1 MSSDYETTEVKLL
14 KQEDWPAW
22 FDFIRSEAITAK
34 IWRFVNPGEKTVPDN
49 VKPDVYNYTR
59 NRDATGSTNI
69 TTETSMITPESASGQ
84 SQPVSGQSQ
93 PAPGQSQ
100 SALSQPQSA
109 LQKLEQYLAGQD
121 PAGRWNAYKVKLA
134 QYEKNEKNLAAL
146 SKLIRTTVGPKFKE
160 YLFNEH
166 NPRKLLQ
173 ILQRV
178 AKPSKAALRQLLE
191 ADLERLEI
199 GPKRLGVESWL
210 NLYVKILTKGKR
222 IDDPPREATSPY
234 LIRHFVQSC
243 EALNPSIF
251 AAYSLQAEEGELNL
265 TLEELINKFN
275 ITYRPP
281 KFERTSFTTPSSV
294 SIDDTM
300 ENSDGAPETHQR
312 QQGCSACNGR
322 HDVKHCRNLFEELRP
337 DGWVVNKHQARRC
350 EQYLKTAEGRALYNN
365 YVPVKPPREPASRK
379 RKATEDPE
387 SPQLSSA

>member
-34 IWRFVNPGEKTVPDN
+34 IWRFVNP
-49 VKPDVYNYTR
+49 
-59 NRDATGSTNI
+59 
-69 TTETSMITPESASGQ
+69 
-84 SQPVSGQSQ
+84 
-93 PAPGQSQ
+93 
-100 SALSQPQSA
+100 
-109 LQKLEQYLAGQD
+109 
-121 PAGRWNAYKVKLA
+121 A

-173 ILQRV
+173 IQRA

-312 QQGCSACNGR
+312 QQGCSACDGR

>member
-14 KQEDWPAW
+14 KQDDWPAW
-22 FDFIRSEAITAK
+22 FDFIRSEATVAK
-34 IWRFVNPGEKTVPDN
+34 IWRFVDPSEKNIPTNVEPDMN
-49 VKPDVYNYTR
+49 YYTR
-59 NRDATGSTNI
+59 DRGNVNTTP
-69 TTETSMITPESASGQ
+69 TETNTTIETSTQPSEPAST
-84 SQPVSGQSQ
+84 
-93 PAPGQSQ
+93 
-100 SALSQPQSA
+100 QPQGPQHPIDA
-109 LQKLEQYLAGQD
+109 RLEQYLTGQD
-121 PAGRWNAYKVKLA
+121 SAGRWNAYKVRLA
-134 QYEKNEKNLAAL
+134 QYEKDEKNLRVL

-166 NPRKLLQ
+166 KPHKLLQ

-178 AKPSKAALRQLLE
+178 AKPSKAAFRQLVE

-234 LIRHFVQSC
+234 LKRHFVQSC
-243 EALNPSIF
+243 EAVNPSIF

-265 TLEELINKFN
+265 TLEELISKFN

-281 KFERTSFTTPSSV
+281 KLERTSFATLSGV

-300 ENSDGAPETHQR
+300 EDSQKWSTNGAPETHRR
-312 QQGCSACNGR
+312 QQRCSACNGR

-337 DGWVVNKHQARRC
+337 DGWIVHEHQKRRC
-350 EQYLKTAEGRALYNN
+350 EQYLKTAEGRAFYNEQN
-365 YVPVKPPREPASRK
+365 NHLAAHLPVKPSREPTSRK